1 MSQHGAPRGG
11 AGWALV
17 ITSVAGFMAA
27 LDNLVVTTALP
38 SIREDLGGA
47 LHDLEWTVSAYTL
60 TFAVLLMF
68 GAALGDRFGRRR
80 LFLAGLTVFTGAS
93 AAAALAPGIDALIA
107 ARAVQGVGA
116 AVMMPLTLT
125 LLTAAVPTERRGMA
139 YGIWGAVNGLAV
151 ASGPLVGGS
160 LTEHISW
167 QWIFWLNVPLGLALL
182 PLARLRL
189 AESHGTGAPLD
200 IRGTLLASGGLF
212 GIVYG
217 LVRGPADGW
226 TDAVVLTALFAG
238 AALLAGFVVHGTRA
252 AHPMLPMR
260 LFRSRAFAGINAAS
274 LLMFLGM
281 FGSIFLLS
289 QYMQGVLGY
298 SPTEAGLRMLPWTGM
313 PMLVAPLAGL
323 LSDRIGGR
331 PVVAAGL
338 FLQAAGLA
346 HLASV
351 VTADATYA
359 AQLPGL
365 ILGGVGMAL
374 FFAPASAL
382 VMSSVRPREQGI
394 ASGANNALREVGGA
408 LGIAVMGSIFAA
420 RGGYESAQTF
430 VDGLRPAVAVGAG
443 VVGLAGIAAL
453 VVPSG
458 RRSGAEATPG
468 TAAERTAADTPAGDT
483 PTGRTVA
490 DSPGHGTPT
499 RRTGTDTP
507 AGDTPTRRTAADT
520 PGRDT
525 PRSGTQAAPD
535 TPVPGGVPGPVD
547 PAPAAALTPEP
558 GPATR

>member
-1 MSQHGAPRGG
+1 MSQQTARRGG
-11 AGWALV
+11 AVWALV

-38 SIREDLGGA
+38 SIRKDLGGA
-47 LHDLEWTVSAYTL
+47 LDDLEWTVSAYTL

-93 AAAALAPGIDALIA
+93 AAAAMAPGIGSLIA

-125 LLTAAVPTERRGMA
+125 LLTAAVPAAKRGMA

-151 ASGPLVGGS
+151 ASGPLIGGS

-167 QWIFWLNVPLGLALL
+167 HWIFWLNVPLGVALL

-189 AESHGTGAPLD
+189 AESYGAGARLD
-200 IRGTLLASGGLF
+200 LPGTLLVSGGLF

-217 LVRGPADGW
+217 LVRGPVDGW
-226 TDAVVLTALFAG
+226 TGSLVLTGLIAG
-238 AALLAGFVVHGTRA
+238 AALLAGFVYHGSHNK
-252 AHPMLPMR
+252 HPMLPMR
-260 LFRSRAFAGINAAS
+260 LFRSRAFSGINAAS

-313 PMLVAPLAGL
+313 PMLVAPIAGI

-331 PVVAAGL
+331 PVVATGL
-338 FLQAAGLA
+338 FLQAAGLGY
-346 HLASV
+346 LASV
-351 VTADATYA
+351 ATADVSYA

-365 ILGGVGMAL
+365 IISGIGMAL
-374 FFAPASAL
+374 FFAPASNL
-382 VMSSVRPREQGI
+382 VMSSVLPTEQGI

-408 LGIAVMGSIFAA
+408 LGIAVMSSIFSAQ
-420 RGGYESAQTF
+420 GGYESAQAF
-430 VDGLRPAVAVGAG
+430 VDGLRPALVVGAA
-443 VVGLAGIAAL
+443 VVALAGVAAL
-453 VVPSG
+453 LI
-458 RRSGAEATPG
+458 
-468 TAAERTAADTPAGDT
+468 
-483 PTGRTVA
+483 
-490 DSPGHGTPT
+490 PT
-499 RRTGTDTP
+499 RR
-507 AGDTPTRRTAADT
+507 RTVLATAT
-520 PGRDT
+520 T
-525 PRSGTQAAPD
+525 E
-535 TPVPGGVPGPVD
+535 
-547 PAPAAALTPEP
+547 PAPVLETTAH
-558 GPATR
+558 

>member
-1 MSQHGAPRGG
+1 MSQQTARRGG
-11 AGWALV
+11 AAWALV

-38 SIREDLGGA
+38 SIREDLGGG

-80 LFLAGLTVFTGAS
+80 LFIAGLAVFTGAS
-93 AAAALAPGIDALIA
+93 AAAAMAPGIDSLIA
-107 ARAVQGVGA
+107 ARAIQGVGA

-125 LLTAAVPTERRGMA
+125 LLTAAVPVAKRGMA

-151 ASGPLVGGS
+151 ASGPLVGGT

-200 IRGTLLASGGLF
+200 VPGTLLASGGLF

-217 LVRGPADGW
+217 LVRGPVDGW
-226 TDAVVLTALFAG
+226 TGSLVLTGLFAG
-238 AALLAGFVVHGTRA
+238 SALLAGFILYSTRA
-252 AHPMLPMR
+252 KNPMLPMR

-313 PMLVAPLAGL
+313 PMLVAPIAGILA
-323 LSDRIGGR
+323 DRIGGR
-331 PVVAAGL
+331 PVVATGL
-338 FLQAAGLA
+338 FLQALGLGYMA
-346 HLASV
+346 VVATTDAS
-351 VTADATYA
+351 YA
-359 AQLPGL
+359 SQLPAL
-365 ILGGVGMAL
+365 IVSGIGMAL
-374 FFAPASAL
+374 YFAPASHL
-382 VMSSVRPREQGI
+382 VMSSVRPSEQGI

-408 LGIAVMGSIFAA
+408 LGIAVMASIFAA
-420 RGGYESAQTF
+420 QGGYETGQTF
-430 VDGLRPAVAVGAG
+430 VDGMRPALVTGSAVVA
-443 VVGLAGIAAL
+443 LAGIAAL
-453 VVPSG
+453 LI
-458 RRSGAEATPG
+458 
-468 TAAERTAADTPAGDT
+468 
-483 PTGRTVA
+483 
-490 DSPGHGTPT
+490 PT
-499 RRTGTDTP
+499 RRRTERQEDP
-507 AGDTPTRRTAADT
+507 AEPAPVLETAAH
-520 PGRDT
+520 
-525 PRSGTQAAPD
+525 
-535 TPVPGGVPGPVD
+535 
-547 PAPAAALTPEP
+547 
-558 GPATR
+558 

>member
-1 MSQHGAPRGG
+1 MSQQTARRGG
-11 AGWALV
+11 AAWALV

-38 SIREDLGGA
+38 SIREDLGGG

-80 LFLAGLTVFTGAS
+80 LFMAGLAVFTGAS
-93 AAAALAPGIDALIA
+93 AAAALAPGIDSLIA
-107 ARAVQGVGA
+107 ARAVQGAGA

-125 LLTAAVPTERRGMA
+125 LLTAAVPAAKRGMA

-151 ASGPLVGGS
+151 ASGPLVGGT

-200 IRGTLLASGGLF
+200 IPGTLLASGGLF

-226 TDAVVLTALFAG
+226 TGGLVLTGLFAG
-238 AALLAGFVVHGTRA
+238 SALLAGFVLYSTRA
-252 AHPMLPMR
+252 ENPMLPMR
-260 LFRSRAFAGINAAS
+260 LFRSRAFSGINAAS

-313 PMLVAPLAGL
+313 PMLVAPIAGL
-323 LSDRIGGR
+323 LADRVGGR
-331 PVVAAGL
+331 PVVATGL
-338 FLQAAGLA
+338 FLQALGLGYMA
-346 HLASV
+346 V
-351 VTADATYA
+351 VATADASYA
-359 AQLPGL
+359 AQLPAL
-365 ILGGVGMAL
+365 IVSGIGMAL
-374 FFAPASAL
+374 FFAPASHL
-382 VMSSVRPREQGI
+382 VMSSVRPHEQGI

-408 LGIAVMGSIFAA
+408 LGIAVMASIFAA
-420 RGGYESAQTF
+420 QGGYETGQTF
-430 VDGLRPAVAVGAG
+430 VDGMRPALVTGSAVVALA
-443 VVGLAGIAAL
+443 GLAAL
-453 VVPSG
+453 LI
-458 RRSGAEATPG
+458 
-468 TAAERTAADTPAGDT
+468 
-483 PTGRTVA
+483 
-490 DSPGHGTPT
+490 PT
-499 RRTGTDTP
+499 RR
-507 AGDTPTRRTAADT
+507 RTEH
-520 PGRDT
+520 P
-525 PRSGTQAAPD
+525 Q
-535 TPVPGGVPGPVD
+535 GPVK
-547 PAPAAALTPEP
+547 PAPVLETAS
-558 GPATR
+558 R

>member
-1 MSQHGAPRGG
+1 MSQRTARRGG
-11 AGWALV
+11 AAWALV

-38 SIREDLGGA
+38 SIREDLGGG

-80 LFLAGLTVFTGAS
+80 LFIAGLAVFTGAS
-93 AAAALAPGIDALIA
+93 AAAAMAPGIDPLIA
-107 ARAVQGVGA
+107 ARAIQGVGA

-125 LLTAAVPTERRGMA
+125 LLTAAVPVAKRGMA

-151 ASGPLVGGS
+151 ASGPLVGGT

-200 IRGTLLASGGLF
+200 VPGTLLASGGLF

-226 TDAVVLTALFAG
+226 TGSLVLTGLFAG
-238 AALLAGFVVHGTRA
+238 SALLAGFILYSTRA
-252 AHPMLPMR
+252 KNPMLPMR

-313 PMLVAPLAGL
+313 PMLVAPIAGTLA
-323 LSDRIGGR
+323 DRIGGR
-331 PVVAAGL
+331 PVVATGL
-338 FLQAAGLA
+338 FLQALGLGYMA
-346 HLASV
+346 VVATTDAS
-351 VTADATYA
+351 YGS
-359 AQLPGL
+359 QLPAL
-365 ILGGVGMAL
+365 IVSGIGMAL
-374 FFAPASAL
+374 YFAPASHL
-382 VMSSVRPREQGI
+382 VMSSVRPSEQGI

-408 LGIAVMGSIFAA
+408 LGIAVMASIFAA
-420 RGGYESAQTF
+420 RGGYETGQTF
-430 VDGLRPAVAVGAG
+430 VDGMRPALVTGSAVVA
-443 VVGLAGIAAL
+443 LAGIAAL
-453 VVPSG
+453 LI
-458 RRSGAEATPG
+458 
-468 TAAERTAADTPAGDT
+468 
-483 PTGRTVA
+483 
-490 DSPGHGTPT
+490 PT
-499 RRTGTDTP
+499 RRRTERQEDP
-507 AGDTPTRRTAADT
+507 AEQAPVLETAAH
-520 PGRDT
+520 
-525 PRSGTQAAPD
+525 
-535 TPVPGGVPGPVD
+535 
-547 PAPAAALTPEP
+547 
-558 GPATR
+558 

>member
-1 MSQHGAPRGG
+1 MSQQIASERRGG
-11 AGWALV
+11 AVWALV

-47 LHDLEWTVSAYTL
+47 LDDLEWTVSAYTL
-60 TFAVLLMF
+60 TFAVFLMF

-80 LFLAGLTVFTGAS
+80 LFVVGIAVFTAAS
-93 AAAALAPGIDALIA
+93 AAAAMAPGIDSLIA

-116 AVMMPLTLT
+116 AIMMPLTLT
-125 LLTAAVPTERRGMA
+125 LLTAAVPAARRGMA

-151 ASGPLVGGS
+151 ASGPLIGGS

-167 QWIFWLNVPLGLALL
+167 QWIFWLNVPLGVALL

-189 AESHGTGAPLD
+189 AESHGTATRLD
-200 IRGTLLASGGLF
+200 IPGTLLASGGLF

-217 LVRGPADGW
+217 LVRGPVDGW
-226 TDAVVLTALFAG
+226 TGPTVLTGLLAG
-238 AALLAGFVVHGTRA
+238 TVLLAGFVLHGIRDRNA
-252 AHPMLPMR
+252 MLPMR
-260 LFRSRAFAGINAAS
+260 LFRSRAFTGINAAS

-313 PMLVAPLAGL
+313 PMLVAPIAGI

-338 FLQAAGLA
+338 FLQAAGLGYMA
-346 HLASV
+346 FV
-351 VTADATYA
+351 VTPDVSYA

-365 ILGGVGMAL
+365 ITSGIGMAL
-374 FFAPASAL
+374 FFAPAANL
-382 VMSSVRPREQGI
+382 VMSSVRGHEQGI

-420 RGGYESAQTF
+420 RGGYETGQTF
-430 VDGLRPAVAVGAG
+430 VDGLRPALVTGSAVVALAG
-443 VVGLAGIAAL
+443 VAAL
-453 VVPSG
+453 LIPRRG
-458 RRSGAEATPG
+458 RGAQPG
-468 TAAERTAADTPAGDT
+468 EPTTDQTA
-483 PTGRTVA
+483 
-490 DSPGHGTPT
+490 
-499 RRTGTDTP
+499 
-507 AGDTPTRRTAADT
+507 
-520 PGRDT
+520 
-525 PRSGTQAAPD
+525 
-535 TPVPGGVPGPVD
+535 
-547 PAPAAALTPEP
+547 PAPTPEP
-558 GPATR
+558 VAG

>member
-1 MSQHGAPRGG
+1 MSQHNAKGYQTQGRGAPGVRRGG
-11 AGWALV
+11 MGWALA
-17 ITSVAGFMAA
+17 ITGVAGFMAA

-80 LFLAGLTVFTGAS
+80 MFMGGLALFTVAS

-125 LLTAAVPTERRGMA
+125 LLTAAVPVEKRGMA

-151 ASGPLVGGS
+151 ASGPLIGGT
-160 LTEHISW
+160 LTEHVSW
-167 QWIFWLNVPLGLALL
+167 QWIFWLNVPLGIALL

-189 AESHGTGAPLD
+189 AESYGTGAPLD

-212 GIVYG
+212 GIVFG
-217 LVRGPADGW
+217 LVRGPAEGW
-226 TDAVVLTALFAG
+226 TGTPVLLGLFG
-238 AALLAGFVVHGTRA
+238 GGALLAGFVLHGSRA
-252 AHPMLPMR
+252 AAPMLPMR

-274 LLMFLGM
+274 MLMFLGM

-298 SPTEAGLRMLPWTGM
+298 SPTEAGLRMLPWTAM
-313 PMLVAPLAGL
+313 PMLVAPLAGI

-338 FLQAAGLA
+338 FLQAAGLGY
-346 HLASV
+346 LATV
-351 VTADATYA
+351 VTADASYA
-359 AQLPGL
+359 GQLPGL
-365 ILGGVGMAL
+365 ILSGIGMAL

-382 VMSSVRPREQGI
+382 VMASVVTKEQGI

-408 LGIAVMGSIFAA
+408 LGIAIMSSIFAA
-420 RGGYESAQTF
+420 QGGYESAQSF
-430 VDGLRPAVAVGAG
+430 VDGLRPAL
-443 VVGLAGIAAL
+443 VVGAAL
-453 VVPSG
+453 V
-458 RRSGAEATPG
+458 AL
-468 TAAERTAADTPAGDT
+468 AG
-483 PTGRTVA
+483 
-490 DSPGHGTPT
+490 
-499 RRTGTDTP
+499 
-507 AGDTPTRRTAADT
+507 
-520 PGRDT
+520 
-525 PRSGTQAAPD
+525 
-535 TPVPGGVPGPVD
+535 
-547 PAPAAALTPEP
+547 AAALVIPSRRAAGAGP
-558 GPATR
+558 GGADTAPARVAADRLADTVSR

>member
-1 MSQHGAPRGG
+1 MSQQGARSGG

-17 ITSVAGFMAA
+17 ITSAAGFMAA

-38 SIREDLGGA
+38 AIREDLGGA

-80 LFLAGLTVFTGAS
+80 LFVVGLTVFTGAS
-93 AAAALAPGIDALIA
+93 AAAALAPGIDSLIA

-116 AVMMPLTLT
+116 AIMMPLTLT
-125 LLTAAVPTERRGMA
+125 LLTAAVPAERRGMA
-139 YGIWGAVNGLAV
+139 YGVWGAVNGLAV

-167 QWIFWLNVPLGLALL
+167 QWIFWLNVPLGLVLL

-200 IRGTLLASGGLF
+200 LRGTLLASGGLF

-226 TDAVVLTALFAG
+226 TAPVVLTALFAG
-238 AALLAGFVVHGTRA
+238 AALLVGFVHHGINNKN
-252 AHPMLPMR
+252 PMLPMR
-260 LFRSRAFAGINAAS
+260 LFRSRAFSGISAAS

-313 PMLVAPLAGL
+313 PMLVAPIAGI

-338 FLQAAGLA
+338 FLQAAGLGY
-346 HLASV
+346 LASV
-351 VTADATYA
+351 ITADASYA
-359 AQLPGL
+359 IQLPGL
-365 ILGGVGMAL
+365 IISGIGMAL

-382 VMSSVRPREQGI
+382 VMSSVVPKEQGI

-408 LGIAVMGSIFAA
+408 LGIAIMGSIFAA
-420 RGGYESAQTF
+420 QGGYGSGQSF

-443 VVGLAGIAAL
+443 VVALGGFAAL
-453 VVPSG
+453 LIPA
-458 RRSGAEATPG
+458 RRREDDHASTDRPGAGPAP
-468 TAAERTAADTPAGDT
+468 TAEPVLVT
-483 PTGRTVA
+483 TGE
-490 DSPGHGTPT
+490 
-499 RRTGTDTP
+499 
-507 AGDTPTRRTAADT
+507 
-520 PGRDT
+520 
-525 PRSGTQAAPD
+525 AAP
-535 TPVPGGVPGPVD
+535 
-547 PAPAAALTPEP
+547 
-558 GPATR
+558 R